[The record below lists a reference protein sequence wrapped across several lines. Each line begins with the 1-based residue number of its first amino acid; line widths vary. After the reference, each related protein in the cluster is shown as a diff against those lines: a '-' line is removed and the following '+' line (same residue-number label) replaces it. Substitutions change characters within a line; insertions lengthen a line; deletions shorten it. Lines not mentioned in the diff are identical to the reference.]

1 MNAISYICTHIEYN
15 MAKDVILKRAKI
27 EDLIPDDKNFN
38 KGSQYGKSLM
48 NKSLSKF
55 GAGRSVLIDK
65 NNRIIA
71 GNKTAEEFAEIG
83 LENVQIVETD
93 GKTLIAVKRNDIDL
107 DTPQGR
113 EFALADNQTAL
124 KNIVIDAELVEAEL
138 SEVVCEE
145 WGVENF
151 NTSDIDINKFFEESN
166 EQKEQKNKIVLE
178 YTEEDYNLVIDAF
191 SKQSGSKEQIVF
203 KFNQINA

>member
-1 MNAISYICTHIEYN
+1 

-107 DTPQGR
+107 DTP
-113 EFALADNQTAL
+113 L
-124 KNIVIDAELVEAEL
+124 IH
-138 SEVVCEE
+138 
-145 WGVENF
+145 
-151 NTSDIDINKFFEESN
+151 
-166 EQKEQKNKIVLE
+166 
-178 YTEEDYNLVIDAF
+178 
-191 SKQSGSKEQIVF
+191 
-203 KFNQINA
+203 